1 MIIMVSNRELNGHK
15 ICEALSQPLR
25 ARILQELVRA
35 YPRKLSV
42 SELQKMMREPRM
54 TVWFHVDRLRE
65 AGLVELNGSR
75 RGFRAAARALTIRFN
90 GEGMRLEREG

>member
-1 MIIMVSNRELNGHK
+1 MVSMSSDEELNGHK

-25 ARILQELVRA
+25 AGILQELVKA

-42 SELQKMMREPRM
+42 SELQEATSEARM
-54 TVWFHVDRLRE
+54 TVWFHLDKLRE
-65 AGLVELNGSR
+65 AQLVELNGSK

-90 GEGMRLEREG
+90 GDGIRLEREE

>member
-1 MIIMVSNRELNGHK
+1 MIAMDSEKELNGHK

-25 ARILQELVRA
+25 ASILQEFVKV

-42 SELQKMMREPRM
+42 SELQELTSEARM
-54 TVWFHVDRLRE
+54 TVWFHVNKLRE
-65 AGLVELNGSR
+65 ARLVELNGSR

-90 GEGMRLEREG
+90 GEGMKLRREG

>member
-1 MIIMVSNRELNGHK
+1 MSSEKELNGHK

-25 ARILQELVRA
+25 ASILQEFVKA

-42 SELQKMMREPRM
+42 SKLQEITSEPRM
-54 TVWFHVDRLRE
+54 TVWFHINKLRE
-65 AGLVELNGSR
+65 ANLVDLNGSR

-90 GEGMRLEREG
+90 GDGIRLEKEG